1 MYGKQSSS
9 GDFATLR
16 HFQIL
21 LNRSNVK
28 PDPKKAVDANLEF
41 YLTVTKGHLL
51 AYACNILGCS
61 KLDDA
66 LVLPQGIQRAPIQ
79 QQWEYLS
86 NLAGTIVKECTLSD
100 DVDDTKDRVYNYARI
115 LCHYGALLLEFKDA
129 WAEGDGE
136 RVFQC
141 WKLMMPH
148 FKASGRHK
156 YALEALRL
164 QFQVKSTLSPRL
176 AHQAKWNRFIN
187 VKGGKGKNIPT
198 DLYNEHIVKLLKHI
212 VTTMGPNLTEMSLQ
226 RAARSV
232 STVFVISKQ
241 YDKESGV
248 PVVTT
253 AHCTKSDAGDVTK
266 IVDVVLKEEILKIN
280 AGRSHKNFK
289 TIRLNPLWNLKSCYG

>member
-1 MYGKQSSS
+1 MP
-9 GDFATLR
+9 L
-16 HFQIL
+16 
-21 LNRSNVK
+21 
-28 PDPKKAVDANLEF
+28 
-41 YLTVTKGHLL
+41 
-51 AYACNILGCS
+51 
-61 KLDDA
+61 
-66 LVLPQGIQRAPIQ
+66 
-79 QQWEYLS
+79 W
-86 NLAGTIVKECTLSD
+86 CTSFG
-100 DVDDTKDRVYNYARI
+100 V
-115 LCHYGALLLEFKDA
+115 FKDA

-164 QFQVKSTLSPRL
+164 QFQIKSTLSPRL
-176 AHQAKWNRFIN
+176 AHQAKWDRFIN